1 MLLALAAGCTEDQ
14 SKAIG
19 AAPKQTIDRAEKD
32 VNKALE
38 QGAARSRDEK

>member
-1 MLLALAAGCTEDQ
+1 MLLALATGCTEDQ

-19 AAPKQTIDRAEKD
+19 AAPKQTIERAEKD

-38 QGAARSRDEK
+38 QGAARSREEK